1 MIEIS
6 INNARIINDYNKN
19 IRMSDLE
26 FKSLLFESLIEK
38 CNIAKLDMRIN
49 YYIPIIYRD
58 KLHNMIQVKGANNRC
73 VFCYIKK
80 KISKTYGKCI
90 ECGKYLHP
98 ECF

>member
-38 CNIAKLDMRIN
+38 YNITKLDIGIN
-49 YYIPIIYRD
+49 YYITIIYRD
-58 KLHNMIQVKGANNRC
+58 KLHNI
-73 VFCYIKK
+73 I
-80 KISKTYGKCI
+80 
-90 ECGKYLHP
+90 
-98 ECF
+98 